1 MSQPPYSGPPYGEQP
16 SSGQPYQGQ
25 PPNQGG
31 QPYPG
36 QPYSGQPY
44 PGQPNP
50 DVPTSVPP
58 GYPPTQP
65 YPSGPDYT
73 QPQYGQPQYG
83 EQPQYGQPQYG
94 QPQYGDQGYGAP
106 GFPPPAPVKQKSRT
120 LPIVLVS
127 VAVVLVLC
135 VGGGIAVALAAKN
148 NNDKSTAATKN
159 ASSVKLVEPT
169 TLGGRPK
176 LTDAQF
182 AGLAD
187 DLRNS
192 FKQVPGATTTVG
204 SLYGTIAKRDIV
216 MLAAAQAPIDDPAEK
231 LNQTFYGAGI
241 GGLKISDI
249 VSAPTGTLGGTAKC
263 GSAKT
268 ATVDMAI
275 CNWADEGSLGMM
287 IWYYKSVSQA
297 KAEFPAL
304 RAQIEKKS

>member
-1 MSQPPYSGPPYGEQP
+1 
-16 SSGQPYQGQ
+16 
-25 PPNQGG
+25 
-31 QPYPG
+31 
-36 QPYSGQPY
+36 
-44 PGQPNP
+44 
-50 DVPTSVPP
+50 VPP

-65 YPSGPDYT
+65 YPSGPEYGQPQYGE

-83 EQPQYGQPQYG
+83 EQPQYGQPQYGEQPQYGQPQYGQPQYG

-106 GFPPPAPVKQKSRT
+106 GFPPPTPVKKKSQT

-135 VGGGIAVALAAKN
+135 VGGSIAIALAAKN
-148 NNDKSTAATKN
+148 NNDKSTANNTQTTVPTKN
-159 ASSVKLVEPT
+159 ASSVKILEPK

-187 DLRNS
+187 ELRSS

-204 SLYGTIAKRDIV
+204 SLYGTIAKRNIV
-216 MLAAAQAPIDDPAEK
+216 ILAAAQAPIANPAQM
-231 LNQTFYGAGI
+231 LDQIFSGAGLS
-241 GGLKISDI
+241 GQKISNI

-263 GSAKT
+263 GSAV
-268 ATVDMAI
+268 AEAVDMAI
-275 CNWADEGSLGMM
+275 CSWADEGSLGMM
-287 IWYYKSVSQA
+287 IWRFNSVSKA